1 MRRRGFKVTSSGKF
15 LERVDGAE
23 DGTEFGSP
31 DAEAIAQIADAYG
44 ISADGVEAVVK
55 EDGSDPTA
63 GEEVIMYTMGWDEAD
78 MRERRNRRLLESDWS
93 QYEDSPLSD
102 SKKAE
107 WATYRQALRDLPAT
121 SPNANAVTWPTEP
134 AS

>member
-1 MRRRGFKVTSSGKF
+1 MRYRGFKVTSSGKF
-15 LERVDGAE
+15 LERVDGTE
-23 DGTEFGSP
+23 DGTEFGTTH
-31 DAEAIAQIADAYG
+31 EYAIAEIAAAYG
-44 ISADGVEAVVK
+44 ISADGVEVVVK

-93 QYEDSPLSD
+93 QYADSPLSD

>member
-1 MRRRGFKVTSSGKF
+1 MRLRGFKVTSSGKF
-15 LERVDGAE
+15 LERVDGTE
-23 DGTEFGSP
+23 DGTEFGCS
-31 DAEAIAQIADAYG
+31 DAEAIAEAIVGYD
-44 ISADGVEAVVK
+44 ISADDVEVVTN
-55 EDGSDPTA
+55 EDGSDPRV
-63 GEEVIMYTMGWDEAD
+63 GEEVIMYMMGWDEAD
-78 MRERRNRRLLESDWS
+78 MRERRNRRLLESDWT